1 MCAGVP
7 PGADWSRRSGS
18 GPREVTFPW
27 LPGREWSENPLHR
40 TEGSAVLW
48 TIIIVLLIL
57 WALGFV
63 TNFLGSLIHLLLV
76 IAVIVVLLRII
87 RGQKPI

>member
-1 MCAGVP
+1 MCAGTP
-7 PGADWSRRSGS
+7 PGAGHSTRSGFR
-18 GPREVTFPW
+18 PAKATFPRF
-27 LPGREWSENPLHR
+27 PGRGWPENTLHQP
-40 TEGSAVLW
+40 EGIAVLW

-63 TNFLGSLIHLLLV
+63 TNFLGSLIHILLV